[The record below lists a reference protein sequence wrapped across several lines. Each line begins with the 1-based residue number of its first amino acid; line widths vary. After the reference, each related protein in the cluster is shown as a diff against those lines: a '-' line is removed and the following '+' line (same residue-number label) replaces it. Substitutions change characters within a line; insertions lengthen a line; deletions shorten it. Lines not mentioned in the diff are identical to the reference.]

1 MNAQRRKDMKNI
13 DTSNRARRQVLQ
25 GVVISFVLIVTAFAG
40 LPAEG
45 DEITGDGGRYQAPL
59 DLATYAGPWER
70 EVAAEYVGNYPGW
83 KDDLPNAHGNAFG
96 FVNTLRLAGE
106 ACTVG
111 RCYVRMNSDAWERD
125 FKRHDLGGKNNN
137 YVDDVDIVFYEG
149 HGNPWGFTFYT
160 PSGPGTHDDEFL
172 HYTDARM
179 AWGDKDAEYIALMS
193 CSVLAQSH
201 VSDWRQT
208 MNGLHLLLG
217 FKTTAYDTRGFGA
230 RFARNI
236 LSHNRIR
243 TAWFRACDTHQP
255 SGVMASVLAEDMLNL
270 RDTWY
275 YRYHLPRDAN
285 WVLTTHSC
293 GSVSP
298 LVSANLVT
306 AAEPGK
312 VTEVMPVFAT
322 PALSLD
328 EQRAEWAS
336 LTDAFE
342 VPTRAVRV
350 SGLSATGTY
359 STSIVDGREL
369 EMDQANGL
377 FYYIDHNLLYTM
389 TTPSRVQTISAASA
403 KDIADQ
409 FLADKGLMP
418 GDALFTT
425 VMTEGATELETVTTT
440 GGLQSS
446 TTRVLAETVT
456 DYQVFYSRVLTYTT
470 ETIQDGKVV
479 QQVETV
485 PVVGPGSKLKVYVS
499 AGGGAARV
507 ASAGAEG
514 AVVGAM
520 GGWRGIDDKAGQ
532 RAIQSTVPILPYA
545 MIEQLFRQL
554 EPQVALEH
562 VPFNNPTQKEI
573 LQYTLG
579 YWEEPTGAGQAELYP
594 AYILNAR
601 YEGEAGPGITQTVVV
616 TDYTYL
622 PANEEY
628 MRPLARIDAHSD
640 LSVTYAPGE
649 VITATAADA
658 SLTLAQLGY
667 HSSLTFTLGAGG
679 DYLYDWYLGSVE
691 DDNHIGSGRNLAHTI
706 TIPSDASHAVPVP
719 QTVILVVTDS
729 DSAHSA
735 QDTSTT
741 SIEVNVMAPVFLPL
755 VLRN

>member
-1 MNAQRRKDMKNI
+1 
-13 DTSNRARRQVLQ
+13 
-25 GVVISFVLIVTAFAG
+25 
-40 LPAEG
+40 
-45 DEITGDGGRYQAPL
+45 
-59 DLATYAGPWER
+59 
-70 EVAAEYVGNYPGW
+70 
-83 KDDLPNAHGNAFG
+83 
-96 FVNTLRLAGE
+96 
-106 ACTVG
+106 
-111 RCYVRMNSDAWERD
+111 
-125 FKRHDLGGKNNN
+125 
-137 YVDDVDIVFYEG
+137 
-149 HGNPWGFTFYT
+149 
-160 PSGPGTHDDEFL
+160 
-172 HYTDARM
+172 
-179 AWGDKDAEYIALMS
+179 
-193 CSVLAQSH
+193 
-201 VSDWRQT
+201 
-208 MNGLHLLLG
+208 
-217 FKTTAYDTRGFGA
+217 
-230 RFARNI
+230 
-236 LSHNRIR
+236 
-243 TAWFRACDTHQP
+243 
-255 SGVMASVLAEDMLNL
+255 MLNL

-285 WVLTTHSC
+285 WVLATHNC

-328 EQRAEWAS
+328 QQRAEWAS
-336 LTDAFE
+336 LTTAFE
-342 VPTRAVRV
+342 VPTGSVRV

-359 STSIVDGREL
+359 STTIVDGREL

-389 TTPSRVQTISAASA
+389 TTPSRVQTISAAGA

-425 VMTEGATELETVTTT
+425 VMTEGVTALETVTPTV
-440 GGLQSS
+440 GLQSS
-446 TTRVLAETVT
+446 TTRVLSETVT

-479 QQVETV
+479 QQVHQV

-532 RAIQSTVPILPYA
+532 QAIQSMVTLLPYA
-545 MIEQLFRQL
+545 MIEQLFQQL

-562 VPFNNPTQKEI
+562 VPFDDPTQKDI
-573 LQYTLG
+573 LG
-579 YWEEPTGAGQAELYP
+579 YTIGVWEEPTGAGQAELYP
-594 AYILNAR
+594 AYVLNAR
-601 YEGEAGPGITQTVVV
+601 YQGEVESSPGITETVVV

-640 LSVTYAPGE
+640 LSVIYAPGQ

-658 SLTLAQLGY
+658 SLTLAELGY
-667 HSSLTFTLGAGG
+667 HSSLTFTMGSGG
-679 DYLYDWYLGSVE
+679 LYLYDWYLGSVA
-691 DDNHIGSGRNLAHTI
+691 DDNHIGQGRNLEHTI
-706 TIPSDASHAVPVP
+706 TIPGDGGDAVPVP
-719 QTVILVVTDS
+719 QTIILVVTDY
-729 DSAHSA
+729 DSEHSA
-735 QDTSTT
+735 QDTSNA
-741 SIEVNVMAPVFLPL
+741 SIDVNVMAPVFLPV